1 MRSKKYI
8 VFVLLATSA
17 LFACNSNNKTIE
29 LRDSTQIA
37 NASDTTA
44 ATDLAFKNDT
54 LKNIYASYTNLKD
67 ALVATKPSEAKAAAS
82 SLATALKGFEGCE
95 SAANIASKISSSTD
109 VKAQRA
115 AFTDLNVEL
124 IPVFKHAALTA
135 GTLYVQHCPMANNG
149 DGADWL
155 SSAKKIQN
163 PYYGDEMME
172 CGRVAEEI
180 KASNLN

>member
-1 MRSKKYI
+1 MKSKKYI
-8 VFVLLATSA
+8 VLVLLATSA

-29 LRDSTQIA
+29 LHDSTQVA
-37 NASDTTA
+37 NAGDTTV

-54 LKNIYASYTNLKD
+54 LKNIYASYTNLKN
-67 ALVATKPSEAKAAAS
+67 ALVATKASEAKLAAS
-82 SLATALKGFEGCE
+82 GLATALKGFTGCE
-95 SAANIASKISSSTD
+95 SAANIANKISAATD
-109 VKAQRA
+109 IKAQRA
-115 AFTDLNVEL
+115 AFNDLNVEL

-135 GTLYVQHCPMANNG
+135 GTIYVQHCPMANNG

-180 KASNLN
+180 KGK

>member
-1 MRSKKYI
+1 MKSKKYI
-8 VFVLLATSA
+8 VFVLLAST

-29 LRDSTQIA
+29 LHDSTQVTSM
-37 NASDTTA
+37 NDTA
-44 ATDLAFKNDT
+44 VVSEPSFSNDT
-54 LKNIYASYTNLKD
+54 LKNIYASYTSLKD
-67 ALVATKPSEAKAAAS
+67 ALVATKANEAKSAAS

-95 SAANIASKISSSTD
+95 SAANIANKISSTTD
-109 VKAQRA
+109 IKTQRA
-115 AFTDLNVEL
+115 SFSALNVEL
-124 IPVFKHAALTA
+124 IPVFKHTALTA
-135 GTLYVQHCPMANNG
+135 GTIYVQHCPMANNG

-180 KASNLN
+180 KGM